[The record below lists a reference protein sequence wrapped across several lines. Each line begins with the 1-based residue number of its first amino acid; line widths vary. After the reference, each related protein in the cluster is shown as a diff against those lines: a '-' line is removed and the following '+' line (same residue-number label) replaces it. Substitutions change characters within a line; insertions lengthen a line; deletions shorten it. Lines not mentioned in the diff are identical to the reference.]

1 MSPRPHARNRRPAR
15 AARGGAAIALACTA
29 IVAAGCST
37 GDRAGA
43 VGRFPQR
50 SPARVWPAPPDV
62 PRVRYVG
69 QITAAADVGVRPESS
84 LLRAIT
90 GETAPPV
97 RFAAPA
103 AVAAAG
109 TRLAVADPQHP
120 LGPTVHLIDRGQ
132 PPSWTQI
139 REAGGAP
146 LEWPMD
152 VAFCDGRL
160 AIADAKR
167 KIVLLV
173 NVGGGAG
180 GSARGGAAGGGS
192 TVVGGTAIG
201 AGALQR
207 PAGLAYDPRARELYV
222 VDTGAH
228 DIAVFDLGG
237 ALKRRIGRRGAARG
251 EFNFPTAVALRPC
264 GTGYQPVRDVCGTGY
279 QPVRDVRGTGYQPVR
294 DVRGTGHQ
302 AVQNVCGTGYQPVN
316 SELAVADSM
325 NFRIQLLSQDG
336 SPRTAFGRKGDAAG
350 DFALPR
356 DIACDA
362 AGTIY
367 VLDSQFENVQM
378 FDGDGRLLMA
388 FATGG
393 ARPGEFN
400 VPGGIA
406 IDEHNWIWIADTR
419 NRRVQAFEFIAQPA
433 SEVP

>member
-264 GTGYQPVRDVCGTGY
+264 GTGYQPV
-279 QPVRDVRGTGYQPVR
+279 
-294 DVRGTGHQ
+294 
-302 AVQNVCGTGYQPVN
+302 QNVCGTGYQPVN